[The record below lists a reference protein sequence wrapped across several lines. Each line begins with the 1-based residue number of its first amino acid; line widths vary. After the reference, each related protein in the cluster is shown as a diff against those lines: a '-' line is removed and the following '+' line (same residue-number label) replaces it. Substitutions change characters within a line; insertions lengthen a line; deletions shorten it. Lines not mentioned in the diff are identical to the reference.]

1 MIRNSD
7 RALYVKLSDQVLF
20 IIAKHWKIIKCPI
33 VGEWLHKSLTGC
45 NVSTRNH
52 VYKRH
57 EVVEKYVR
65 WSGNHLTPFERYC
78 LGWELIPHS
87 WAPLAGIE
95 DPLGV
100 LPVFLCSLTH
110 STLERRNLIDG
121 GVNLGTQLFLCFF
134 YFMSLNSENSHS
146 GFSYMQ
152 KCCGAAGQHCLY
164 GPIYQIVCSEV
175 LSDSHTSPR
184 LIFTKLQSKPL
195 FPLHRWGAFRI
206 SNSFL
211 ILRSTIEKQTER
223 ILDQGSD

>member
-7 RALYVKLSDQVLF
+7 RDLYVKLSDQVLF

-57 EVVEKYVR
+57 KVVEKYVR

-87 WAPLAGIE
+87 WAPLAGNE

-110 STLERRNLIDG
+110 STLERRNLIDA
-121 GVNLGTQLFLCFF
+121 FSM
-134 YFMSLNSENSHS
+134 FMSFNSENSHS

-152 KCCGAAGQHCLY
+152 KHCGAAVQHCLC
-164 GPIYQIVCSEV
+164 GPVYQIVCSEV
-175 LSDSHTSPR
+175 LSDLHTSPR
-184 LIFTKLQSKPL
+184 LICTKLQSKPL
-195 FPLHRWGAFRI
+195 LPFHRWGTFRI

-211 ILRSTIEKQTER
+211 ILCSPIEKKTER
-223 ILDQGSD
+223 MLDQGSD